1 MSSIVLFVT
10 PDSQFSRM
18 ITESVDADGRVLILA
33 FNQLGECLAFVQENP
48 IMILV
53 HLNHCDELTNE
64 KQKLVDELISLAPKL
79 KVHYVLPSENE
90 YYPIENYIS
99 TENVIFKSGDVF
111 KEIKEL
117 IFSSL

>member
-18 ITESVDADGRVLILA
+18 ITESVDSDGRVLILA
-33 FNQLGECLAFVQENP
+33 FNQLGECLSFVQENP
-48 IMILV
+48 KMILV
-53 HLNHCDELTNE
+53 HLNHCNE
-64 KQKLVDELISLAPKL
+64 FTKENQKIVDDLITFAPDL
-79 KVHYVLPSENE
+79 KFHFVIPSENE

-99 TENVIFKSGDVF
+99 LENVIFKSGDVF